1 MKKDTAHNAKKPN
14 KSRTKVGGF
23 SAATHADGSANGA
36 QPGYSSPNWW
46 ERAAWLVIVL
56 SLVAIGF
63 SWVVTL
69 VLLIGD

>member
-1 MKKDTAHNAKKPN
+1 MKKDTAHNAKKPS
-14 KSRTKVGGF
+14 KSRTKAVGSSVG
-23 SAATHADGSANGA
+23 TCADGNASGA